1 MPGTTPR
8 AVTTLVTKEPT
19 VCLVIFWPSM
29 TATFLTT
36 GYQTILVSALL
47 STFLTA
53 CVASHAGGLVDEGGA
68 GDVEHGAEVVEDAE
82 LGLAIERVVLAGE
95 GGIGERLRM
104 TSRCL

>member
-1 MPGTTPR
+1 M
-8 AVTTLVTKEPT
+8 
-19 VCLVIFWPSM
+19 
-29 TATFLTT
+29 
-36 GYQTILVSALL
+36 
-47 STFLTA
+47 
-53 CVASHAGGLVDEGGA
+53 ASHAGGLVDEGGA